1 MSESETTVTLLVQR
15 NRREKMKNI
24 FSNFVDPSDW
34 WFWLLIPI
42 TGPLWLIGEILA
54 LLGIG

>member
-1 MSESETTVTLLVQR
+1 
-15 NRREKMKNI
+15 MKNL
-24 FSNFVDPSDW
+24 FDDFVDAGDW

-54 LLGIG
+54 LLGID